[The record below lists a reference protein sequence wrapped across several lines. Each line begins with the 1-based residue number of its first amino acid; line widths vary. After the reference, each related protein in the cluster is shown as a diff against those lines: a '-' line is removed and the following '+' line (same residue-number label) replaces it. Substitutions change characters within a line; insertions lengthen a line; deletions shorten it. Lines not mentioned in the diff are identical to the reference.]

1 MKHVDMMMLLDRAYS
16 ETLRLWDNERR
27 KLIENPDSRIAAAK
41 CERYWQ
47 QLEEIK
53 GMILAEQRK
62 LSKLK
67 EKCAQR
73 DKHPN

>member
-1 MKHVDMMMLLDRAYS
+1 MKHVDMMLLLNRAHS

-27 KLIENPDSRIAAAK
+27 KLIENPDNRIAAAK

-53 GMILAEQRK
+53 GMRLVEQRK

-67 EKCAQR
+67 EKYAQR
-73 DKHPN
+73 DRRPN